1 MKINAIVLLLEYIA
15 TMSCLYRL
23 SKHKPILNKHNILGL
38 GFNFIC
44 VLICMYY
51 YNMGTK
57 ICGYICV
64 ICFAKYFY
72 NFTWKDALKYFGLMA
87 AVISS
92 LQLGIYALFGNLILG
107 TLEMSTVGIIENC
120 ILIIVFMS
128 WKRTYSEAVIKTI
141 IWLKEGIYIIIFFLF
156 FFYLFYIRNEKNTLN
171 PQSIMQTLLCLIGI
185 ILVAMLWLI
194 TEKEKK
200 RKVEELRV
208 YELYTKSFEETI
220 AAIRMKQHEFKNHIN
235 AIVCMQYTIED
246 EEELKMTQMNYCQE
260 ILKDNSLNDLLK
272 IKMSPVIV
280 GYLYSKFAFAVEKG
294 ILVSYDIQDIS
305 LEERIAV
312 HNLIEIIGILFDNAV
327 EALSISEETEKKIYV
342 KIGVNKSGTFF
353 IEIAN
358 TSREYRFAEM
368 AAFFEYGNSTKGE
381 DRGIGLYQAKQIA
394 EKNNGTIS
402 VENIV
407 QDGMTYISFKVLF
420 Q

>member
-1 MKINAIVLLLEYIA
+1 MEVNILQSLTEYIA
-15 TMSCLYRL
+15 IMSCLYRL
-23 SKHKPILNKHNILGL
+23 SKHKLIFNINNVIVLAI
-38 GFNFIC
+38 NFVC
-44 VLICMYY
+44 VLICMHYY
-51 YNMGTK
+51 GMWTK
-57 ICGYICV
+57 ICSFVCIMV
-64 ICFAKYFY
+64 FAKYLY
-72 NFTWKDALKYFGLMA
+72 RFTWKDALKYFGLMA
-87 AVISS
+87 ALISS

-107 TLEMSTVGIIENC
+107 AFEMSTVGIIENC
-120 ILIIVFMS
+120 ILIFVFIT

-141 IWLKEGIYIIIFFLF
+141 TWLKEGIYIIIFFLF

-200 RKVEELRV
+200 RKVEELRM

-305 LEERIAV
+305 LDERIAV
-312 HNLIEIIGILFDNAV
+312 HNLIEIIGVLFDNAV

-342 KIGVNKSGTFF
+342 KIGVNKTGTFF

>member
-23 SKHKPILNKHNILGL
+23 SKHKPILNKYNILGL

-44 VLICMYY
+44 VFICMYY
-51 YNMGTK
+51 YSMGTK

-64 ICFAKYFY
+64 ICFAKYLY
-72 NFTWKDALKYFGLMA
+72 RFTWKDAFKYFGLMA
-87 AVISS
+87 ALISG

-120 ILIIVFMS
+120 ILIFVFIT

-305 LEERIAV
+305 LDERIAV

-407 QDGMTYISFKVLF
+407 HDGMTYISFKVLF

>member
-1 MKINAIVLLLEYIA
+1 MRVNGLELFAEYIA
-15 TMSCLYRL
+15 MMLCIYRL
-23 SKHKPILNKHNILGL
+23 SQNRPVFKINKLIGML
-38 GFNFIC
+38 FNFIC
-44 VLICMYY
+44 IFVCMNYY
-51 YNMGTK
+51 DMMTK
-57 ICGYICV
+57 ICSFIFIV
-64 ICFAKYFY
+64 VFIKYLFK
-72 NFTWKDALKYFGLMA
+72 FSWREAAKYFGLTA
-87 AVISS
+87 IIISG
-92 LQLGIYALFGNLILG
+92 LQLLFYVLIGSRLVKIIDSG
-107 TLEMSTVGIIENC
+107 VVGIIENC
-120 ILIIVFMS
+120 ILIIIFMS
-128 WKRTYSEAVIKTI
+128 WKKYYAEVINKI
-141 IWLKEGIYIIIFFLF
+141 IISFKECIYIIVFCLF
-156 FFYLFYIRNEKNTLN
+156 FFYFFYIRNEMKQLS
-171 PQSIMQTLLCLIGI
+171 PQVVMQTLLCMIGI
-185 ILVAMLWLI
+185 ILVAILWLI

-200 RKVEELRV
+200 RKVEELRM

-305 LEERIAV
+305 LDERIAV

-407 QDGMTYISFKVLF
+407 YDGMTYISFKVLF

>member
-1 MKINAIVLLLEYIA
+1 MEVNILQSLTEYIA

-23 SKHKPILNKHNILGL
+23 SKHQPIFNIYNIVGLGL
-38 GFNFIC
+38 NFVC
-44 VLICMYY
+44 VLICMHY

-72 NFTWKDALKYFGLMA
+72 NFTWKEVVKKFGLT
-87 AVISS
+87 AVLISG
-92 LQLGIYALFGNLILG
+92 LQLVIYVLVGSHFVKTFGICTI
-107 TLEMSTVGIIENC
+107 GIIENC
-120 ILIIVFMS
+120 IIVLIFTIWKEKYVETVIKIIMLFKECIYIIVFC
-128 WKRTYSEAVIKTI
+128 
-141 IWLKEGIYIIIFFLF
+141 LF
-156 FFYLFYIRNEKNTLN
+156 FFYFFYIRNEMKQLS
-171 PQSIMQTLLCLIGI
+171 PQVVMQTLLCMIGI
-185 ILVAMLWLI
+185 ILVAILWLI

-305 LEERIAV
+305 LDERIAV

-407 QDGMTYISFKVLF
+407 HDGMTYISFKVLF

>member
-1 MKINAIVLLLEYIA
+1 MEVDILQSLTEYIA
-15 TMSCLYRL
+15 MMSCLYRL
-23 SKHKPILNKHNILGL
+23 AHHRPILKIQSIIALIM
-38 GFNFIC
+38 NFIGILVC
-44 VLICMYY
+44 TYY
-51 YNMGTK
+51 YGMATK
-57 ICGYICV
+57 ICAYICV
-64 ICFAKYFY
+64 ICFTKYF
-72 NFTWKDALKYFGLMA
+72 FEITWKEAIKGFGCT
-87 AVISS
+87 AVLITG
-92 LQLGIYALFGNLILG
+92 LQILFYILIGSQFVQIYQV
-107 TLEMSTVGIIENC
+107 STVGIIENC
-120 ILIIVFMS
+120 IIIFLFAI
-128 WKRTYSEAVIKTI
+128 WKRRYTEAAIKTI
-141 IWLKEGIYIIIFFLF
+141 IWFKESIYIIVFCLF
-156 FFYLFYIRNEKNTLN
+156 FFYFFYMYNKIEQLS
-171 PQSIMQTLLCLIGI
+171 PQIIMQTFLCLIGI

-305 LEERIAV
+305 LDERIAV

>member
-1 MKINAIVLLLEYIA
+1 MEVSIIQSLTEYIA
-15 TMSCLYRL
+15 MMICLYRL
-23 SKHKPILNKHNILGL
+23 SKYRPILNIHSIIGL
-38 GFNFIC
+38 TVNFLC
-44 VLICMYY
+44 VLVCMYY
-51 YNMGTK
+51 YGMATK
-57 ICGYICV
+57 ICSYICV
-64 ICFAKYFY
+64 IWFSKYFFKY
-72 NFTWKDALKYFGLMA
+72 TWKEAVKNFGLT
-87 AVISS
+87 AVLISS
-92 LQLGIYALFGNLILG
+92 LQLLFYLLIGSRL
-107 TLEMSTVGIIENC
+107 LQMYQVSTIGIIENC
-120 ILIIVFMS
+120 LTISIFMM
-128 WKRTYSEAVIKTI
+128 WKRKYTETLIKTI
-141 IWLKEGIYIIIFFLF
+141 IWFKESIYIIVFCLF
-156 FFYLFYIRNEKNTLN
+156 FFYCFYMYNKMEQLS
-171 PQSIMQTLLCLIGI
+171 PQIILQTLLCMIGI
-185 ILVAMLWLI
+185 ILVAILWLI

-305 LEERIAV
+305 LDERIAV

-342 KIGVNKSGTFF
+342 KIGVNKTGTFF

>member
-1 MKINAIVLLLEYIA
+1 MLFKE
-15 TMSCLYRL
+15 C
-23 SKHKPILNKHNILGL
+23 
-38 GFNFIC
+38 
-44 VLICMYY
+44 
-51 YNMGTK
+51 
-57 ICGYICV
+57 
-64 ICFAKYFY
+64 
-72 NFTWKDALKYFGLMA
+72 
-87 AVISS
+87 
-92 LQLGIYALFGNLILG
+92 IY
-107 TLEMSTVGIIENC
+107 
-120 ILIIVFMS
+120 IIVFC
-128 WKRTYSEAVIKTI
+128 
-141 IWLKEGIYIIIFFLF
+141 LF
-156 FFYLFYIRNEKNTLN
+156 FFYFFYIRNEMKQLS
-171 PQSIMQTLLCLIGI
+171 PQIILQTLLCMIGI
-185 ILVAMLWLI
+185 ILVAILWLI

-305 LEERIAV
+305 LDERIAV

>member
-1 MKINAIVLLLEYIA
+1 MEVNILQSLTEYLAMI
-15 TMSCLYRL
+15 SCIYRL
-23 SKHKPILNKHNILGL
+23 SKHQPVLKLFNIVGL
-38 GFNFIC
+38 VVNFIC
-44 VLICMYY
+44 ILICMYF
-51 YNMGTK
+51 YNIVTK
-57 ICGYICV
+57 ICSFIC
-64 ICFAKYFY
+64 IMIFMKCLF
-72 NFTWKDALKYFGLMA
+72 NFKWKDAMKFFGLMA
-87 AVISS
+87 VTISG
-92 LQLGIYALFGNLILG
+92 LQLLLYVLVGSYFVKTFGICTI
-107 TLEMSTVGIIENC
+107 GIIENC
-120 ILIIVFMS
+120 IIVLIFTIWKEKYVETVIKIIMCFKECIYIIVFC
-128 WKRTYSEAVIKTI
+128 
-141 IWLKEGIYIIIFFLF
+141 LF
-156 FFYLFYIRNEKNTLN
+156 FFYFFYIRNEMKQLS
-171 PQSIMQTLLCLIGI
+171 PQVVMQTLLCMIGI
-185 ILVAMLWLI
+185 ILVAILWLI

-305 LEERIAV
+305 LDERIAV